1 MPRCLLDPNCRNL
14 PSADADG
21 LVAVAI
27 EHHNGVITA
36 LRGHQQEPTKGHE
49 PPGPH
54 PLPLALTPLVEPHA
68 HLDKAFSF
76 NLFPNREATM
86 TGALEANG
94 REAAERT
101 FEQVQVRG
109 ERALDQ
115 AWRNGVR
122 AIRSHIDSV
131 GPQAAASWQALRML
145 RQEWA
150 DRVVLQL
157 VALVPIS
164 HWLKPEGESLAREVA
179 EAGGV
184 LGGVLG
190 APFAADASDVAAL
203 EAVLRL
209 ACQHGCGV
217 DLHIDESDRHPGRG
231 LRLLA
236 PLIKGWPRE
245 LALTC
250 SHACSM
256 GLMAE
261 RPMIMLAEN
270 LAEADVSV
278 VALPTT
284 NLWLLDRSHGTT
296 PWRRPQAPIRQL
308 QAAGVT
314 VAIGGDNVQDPWLPG
329 GDFDPVAL
337 MGFSLLASHLSP
349 WHRNGLSPF
358 TTAAARLM
366 ELDWDG
372 VLRVGSPADLV
383 VLAVSSWSELLARPP
398 QRRVM
403 RGGVWCPS
411 PRAQA
416 ASGLLK
422 SLGT

>member
-1 MPRCLLDPNCRNL
+1 MDINRSGPWGASLL
-14 PSADADG
+14 G
-21 LVAVAI
+21 
-27 EHHNGVITA
+27 A
-36 LRGHQQEPTKGHE
+36 L
-49 PPGPH
+49 

-76 NLFPNREATM
+76 NLFPNREGTM
-86 TGALEANG
+86 AGALEANG

-101 FEQVQVRG
+101 FEQVRIRG

-131 GPQAAASWQALRML
+131 GPQSAPSWQALRGL

-150 DRVVLQL
+150 DRVELQL

-164 HWLKPEGESLAREVA
+164 HWLKPEGEALAREVA
-179 EAGGV
+179 AAGGL

-190 APFAADASDVAAL
+190 APFAADASDVQAL

-209 ACQHGCGV
+209 ARQHGCGV

-245 LALTC
+245 LSLTC
-250 SHACSM
+250 SHASSM
-256 GLMAE
+256 GLMTQ
-261 RPMIMLAEN
+261 RPMSILAET
-270 LAEADVSV
+270 LAEADVRV

-284 NLWLLDRSHGTT
+284 NLWLLDRNRGRT

-329 GDFDPVAL
+329 GDFDPLAL
-337 MGFSLLASHLSP
+337 MGFSPALEPSVSLATPRPEPLHHSGCPLDGT
-349 WHRNGLSPF
+349 GLGRGSAGGFPRRSGGHGSLQLVG
-358 TTAAARLM
+358 AA
-366 ELDWDG
+366 G
-372 VLRVGSPADLV
+372 PA
-383 VLAVSSWSELLARPP
+383 ASATGHE
-398 QRRVM
+398 
-403 RGGVWCPS
+403 GGVWCPS
-411 PRAQA
+411 PRAEA
-416 ASGLLK
+416 ASSLLE
-422 SLGT
+422 SLGDLSPGLVSHPTLPSPPPSVPQMTHGSAPPRFRPHGV